1 MKKNLLIMFLAC
13 LACLTGSQKAFALE
27 QVDGVYQIGNAQDL
41 EAFSNVVASGSNT
54 ANAVLTADI
63 DMSGVDHQPIG
74 STSSIYKGTFDGQE
88 HFIRNM
94 TIDLVDVDY
103 VGLFGVVGNGA
114 YIKNVIIDMSCTISG
129 HAFVGGIAGGTNG
142 GGSVTFENCGNEG
155 MISAAQQNAAG
166 ICGVSMGSAC
176 GIVMK
181 NCFNSGGITAD
192 REAAALCGWVGD
204 NGSSITNCY
213 NIGFIIGMDGSYS
226 MWRNTRGKGL
236 NNYDS
241 YGNQGTQ
248 ISDDDYELSS
258 GAVCYQL
265 NNSKSDNVVWYQTLL
280 VDAHPVPFASH
291 GVVYA
296 VGDLYCDGSSKG
308 GDLSFSNTNESNR
321 DPHTFD
327 KGICTACGE
336 ADPDFLPLTDGYY
349 ELSNAIQ
356 LNWFAQMV
364 NQGHKKMNARLT
376 ADIDFSDYTKKDVMI
391 GGVYEDGNDED
402 SEAKAFQGIFDGQG
416 HKITVNYNVSY
427 DACAL
432 FKMVTNSTIRN
443 LMVDGN
449 IESTQRFV
457 GGLGFVS
464 RGTCLFEN
472 IVVGVNIKSDFSGDG
487 THGGIFAVC
496 HESPTFRNCAFVG
509 TMDASLSEGSAAII
523 GYAHGSVETLIENC
537 YVATQD
543 LWLAGNSTVIAR
555 HVNNMINCYYTDDIL
570 LDAGSNVTVVEAA
583 TVASGELC
591 YTINSKSN
599 DNGTWRQTLGT
610 DSYPV
615 PFEGH
620 AMVYANG
627 NLSCDGTPSGVI
639 TYSNTESETVRA
651 EHQYGVD
658 GICTV
663 CGGRLISNGNQL
675 KAVAEAINSGEIEG
689 NIMIDLANDIDM
701 AGIEFQGIGI
711 RTKVVTGT
719 DPESGNPITEDVK
732 RPFSGIFDGHGFR
745 VKNMIIESEEGNKG
759 LISLANG
766 ATIKNVVV
774 DATCEIYS
782 IGWSAGIVGTACGRN
797 VLLIENCGNEAMVN
811 VGVEGANGAGIL
823 GVNDLSE
830 AYVRI
835 INCYNTGTIIGQ
847 RECGGISGWLGDNF
861 EVTNCYNTGEVAP
874 EAIDGI
880 KSFARYNGNSGEF
893 PNCYEVNSTQVQAI
907 EAEDAVSGKLCFM
920 LNEGAGKN
928 IFFQTLGDDDH
939 PVLDN
944 THKVVYSDGKG
955 NYSNNESDGIESVAA
970 KTANFQGCYDLQ
982 GRHLTTTVKGQIN
995 IVRMSD
1001 GSVRKVLVK

>member
-41 EAFSNVVASGSNT
+41 EAFANVVASGNNT

-63 DMSGVDHQPIG
+63 DMAGVSHQPIG
-74 STSSIYKGTFDGQE
+74 TTSSIYKGTFDGQE

-94 TIDLVDVDY
+94 TIELTDVDY

-166 ICGVSMGSAC
+166 ICGVSMSSAC

-226 MWRNTRGKGL
+226 LWRNTRGKGL

-308 GDLSFSNTNESNR
+308 GDLSFSNKNESNR

-376 ADIDFSDYTKKDVMI
+376 ADIDFSDYTKMDVMI
-391 GGVYEDGNDED
+391 GGVFEDGNDED
-402 SEAKAFQGIFDGQG
+402 SEAKAFEGIFDGQG

-432 FKMVTNSTIRN
+432 FKVVTNSTIRN

-570 LDAGSNVTVVEAA
+570 LDAGSNVTMVEAA

-651 EHQYGVD
+651 EHQYGTD

-711 RTKVVTGT
+711 RTRVVTGT
-719 DPESGNPITEDVK
+719 DPETGDPITEDVK

-1001 GSVRKVLVK
+1001 GSVRKVMVK

>member
-41 EAFSNVVASGSNT
+41 EAFANVVASGNNT

-63 DMSGVDHQPIG
+63 DMAGVSHQPIG
-74 STSSIYKGTFDGQE
+74 TTSSIYKGTFDGQE
-88 HFIRNM
+88 HFVRNM
-94 TIDLVDVDY
+94 TIELTDVDY

-308 GDLSFSNTNESNR
+308 GDLSFSNKNESNR

-376 ADIDFSDYTKKDVMI
+376 ADIDFSDYTKMDVMI

-402 SEAKAFQGIFDGQG
+402 SEAKAFEGIFDGQG

-432 FKMVTNSTIRN
+432 FKVVTNSTIRN

-570 LDAGSNVTVVEAA
+570 LDAGSNVTMVEAA

-651 EHQYGVD
+651 EHQYGTD

-719 DPESGNPITEDVK
+719 DPESGDPITEDVK

-874 EAIDGI
+874 KAIDGI

-944 THKVVYSDGKG
+944 THKVVYSDGNG

-1001 GSVRKVLVK
+1001 GSVRKVMVK